1 MRGAACVCVCVC
13 LCFQRQIRYTTRV
26 CVCVWDMHVC
36 VCVACE
42 NVIKNVRAILKLNS
56 ELKVKLKF
64 EALAFECLEAL
75 TCKQQ
80 ASSLWAS
87 SLSVCA
93 CLHVSNLSACTLHSC
108 NNNET
113 LLTYLQQIDVAS
125 YLRQCTCLTAAY
137 SRRFTLRAVALPWWN
152 SKCSNVINKK

>member
-1 MRGAACVCVCVC
+1 
-13 LCFQRQIRYTTRV
+13 
-26 CVCVWDMHVC
+26 MHVC

-137 SRRFTLRAVALPWWN
+137 SRRFTLRAVALPW
-152 SKCSNVINKK
+152 